1 MWETPIPGGK
11 YGKKEEGWLGSWCT
25 PIVIQVDGRDE
36 MIVGVPEQLKGF
48 DPKTGKELWSCGGL
62 GKLVY
67 TSPVAGNG
75 VIVMMSG
82 FHGPALAV
90 KTGGKGDVTDTHR
103 LWLHKTRN
111 PQRIG
116 SPVVVGDHV
125 YILNDSGEPTC
136 YELKTGKEVWQVK
149 ERPAG
154 GAWGSMVHA
163 AGRLYVTTSND
174 GTLVFAASPKYEL
187 LARNRLGGETV
198 RASIV
203 PSDGEL
209 FIRTYRHLWCIG
221 QKK

>member
-1 MWETPIPGGK
+1 LLAVNKKTGETVWETPIPGGK
-11 YGKKEEGWLGSWCT
+11 YGTKDEGWLGSWCT
-25 PIVIQVDGRDE
+25 PILIKVDDHDE
-36 MIVGVPEQLKGF
+36 MIVGVPEKLKGF

-62 GKLVY
+62 GELVY

-136 YELKTGKEVWQVK
+136 YELKTGKEV
-149 ERPAG
+149 
-154 GAWGSMVHA
+154 
-163 AGRLYVTTSND
+163 
-174 GTLVFAASPKYEL
+174 
-187 LARNRLGGETV
+187 
-198 RASIV
+198 
-203 PSDGEL
+203 
-209 FIRTYRHLWCIG
+209 
-221 QKK
+221 